1 MAELGQCGLDWRF
14 TVMAAACVSLFVD
27 LLFLVFHFIERASL
41 AYLVHCIKPIRPD
54 FPTELQA
61 FSIQNEVGYIIFA
74 VYLACNTSTL
84 RSLLFA
90 RARNGLPGVPN
101 ITSYVA
107 WQLSNEPTLVVLIQ
121 HRNETLM
128 IWQLDSL
135 WMHASMPLCALA
147 GLRQC
152 LESRPP
158 ARLWKV
164 VKAVQKIR
172 DKSFDMAQ
180 EVNTHGVATPV
191 VLTAPATNTA

>member
-1 MAELGQCGLDWRF
+1 M
-14 TVMAAACVSLFVD
+14 
-27 LLFLVFHFIERASL
+27 
-41 AYLVHCIKPIRPD
+41 
-54 FPTELQA
+54 
-61 FSIQNEVGYIIFA
+61 N
-74 VYLACNTSTL
+74 L
-84 RSLLFA
+84 RS
-90 RARNGLPGVPN
+90 
-101 ITSYVA
+101 
-107 WQLSNEPTLVVLIQ
+107 TLVVLIQ

-172 DKSFDMAQ
+172 DKSFEMAQ
-180 EVNTHGVATPV
+180 EVNTHGVATEPRQWC
-191 VLTAPATNTA
+191 